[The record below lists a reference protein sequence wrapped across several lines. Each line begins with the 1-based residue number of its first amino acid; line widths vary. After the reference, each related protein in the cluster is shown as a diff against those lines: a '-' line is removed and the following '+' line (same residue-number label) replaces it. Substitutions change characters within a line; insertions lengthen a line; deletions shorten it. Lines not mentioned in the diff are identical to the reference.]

1 MDFRDLFTDETHRKW
16 KEMMDEEFPFQVDL
30 PYEVDK
36 PTLTRIVKFCEPH
49 DVWSAAVHRP
59 DGEFM
64 RVGFKDSKAARNF
77 RRKFNGE
84 VAGCLTK
91 H

>member
-1 MDFRDLFTDETHRKW
+1 MKVSDLLTDETHLQW
-16 KEMMDEEFPFQVDL
+16 KKVLDEEYPFQIDL
-30 PYEVDK
+30 PYEVSKD
-36 PTLTRIVKFCEPH
+36 TLARIVKFCEPH
-49 DVWSAAVHRP
+49 DVWSASVHRP

-64 RVGFKDSKAARNF
+64 RVGFKDAQAARNF

-84 VAGCLTK
+84 VVGCQTK